1 MSVSITREHV
11 LDCIRNFAIKSA
23 KISLIRDYCLENGK
37 DPEKTELFL
46 NNISDI
52 PLDIVSELARYII
65 EIKSPQFHLTS
76 VINRQNR
83 VIHIY

>member
-1 MSVSITREHV
+1 MSIIITREHV
-11 LDCIRNFAIKSA
+11 LGCVKNFAIKSA
-23 KISLIRDYCLENGK
+23 KISLIRDYCIENGK

-52 PLDIVSELARYII
+52 PLDIVSDLARYIVDL
-65 EIKSPQFHLTS
+65 KSPQFHLIS
-76 VINRQNR
+76 VIDHQNR